1 MAMNSEKGLL
11 IVISGPSA
19 SGKGTVNAYVL
30 ADERF
35 QYSVSATT
43 RAPREGEV
51 DGKNYH
57 FITREAFEL
66 LIEEDGVLEHTSYCG
81 NYYGTL
87 RSFVEDTRNAG
98 KHVVLEI
105 EVDGAM
111 QIREK
116 YPDAV
121 LIMLLPPS
129 FKEQERRLR
138 TRGTE
143 TEEVIGKRLDQ
154 TRREVPFADRY
165 DYVVYNETG
174 KAEEAAQSILAIARA
189 EQCAIR
195 RNPDVAKKYFA
206 D

>member
-1 MAMNSEKGLL
+1 MDATKGLL

-19 SGKGTVNAYVL
+19 SGKGTVNEYVL
-30 ADERF
+30 KDEGF
-35 QYSVSATT
+35 EYSVSATT

-57 FITREAFEL
+57 FITREAFEA
-66 LIEEDGVLEHTSYCG
+66 LIAEDGVLEYTSYCG

-87 RSFVEDTRNAG
+87 RSFVEDTRSKG

-111 QIREK
+111 QIRKK

-129 FKEQERRLR
+129 FGEQERRLR
-138 TRGTE
+138 ARGTE
-143 TEEVIGKRLDQ
+143 SEEVIEKRLTQ
-154 TRREVPFADRY
+154 TRKEVLFADHY
-165 DYVVYNETG
+165 DYIVYNETG
-174 KAEEAAQSILAIARA
+174 KAAEAAERILAIARA
-189 EQCAIR
+189 EQCAVR
-195 RNPDVAKKYFA
+195 RNPCIAEQYFA
-206 D
+206 N

>member
-1 MAMNSEKGLL
+1 MAQGNLF
-11 IVISGPSA
+11 VISGPSGA
-19 SGKGTVNAYVL
+19 GKGTLVARVL
-30 ADERF
+30 ERIPSCWV
-35 QYSVSATT
+35 SVSATT
-43 RAPREGEV
+43 RAPREGEI

-57 FITREAFEL
+57 FITREAFEG
-66 LIEEDGVLEHTSYCG
+66 LIASEGVLEYTSYCG

-87 RSFVEDTRNAG
+87 RSFVEETRNKG

-111 QIREK
+111 QIRAK

-138 TRGTE
+138 SRGTE
-143 TEEVIGKRLDQ
+143 SEEVIEKRLSQ
-154 TRREVPFADRY
+154 TRNELPFVDRY

-174 KAEEAAQSILAIARA
+174 RAEEAAETILAIARA
-189 EQCAIR
+189 ELCAVR
-195 RNPDVAKKYFA
+195 RNPNIATRYFA

>member
-1 MAMNSEKGLL
+1 MDATKGLL

-19 SGKGTVNAYVL
+19 SGKGTVNEYVL
-30 ADERF
+30 KDESF
-35 QYSVSATT
+35 EYSVSATT

-57 FITREAFEL
+57 FITREAFEA
-66 LIEEDGVLEHTSYCG
+66 LIAEDGVLEYTSYCG

-87 RSFVEDTRNAG
+87 RSFVENTRNKG

-111 QIREK
+111 QIRKK

-129 FKEQERRLR
+129 FGEQERRLR
-138 TRGTE
+138 SRGTE
-143 TEEVIGKRLDQ
+143 SEEVIEKRLRQ
-154 TRREVPFADRY
+154 TRKEVPFADRY

-174 KAEEAAQSILAIARA
+174 KAEEAAERILSIARA
-189 EQCAIR
+189 EQCAVR
-195 RNPDVAKKYFA
+195 RNPSIAEQYFA
-206 D
+206 N

>member
-1 MAMNSEKGLL
+1 MEQQKGLL

-30 ADERF
+30 KDEHF
-35 QYSVSATT
+35 EYSVSATT
-43 RAPREGEV
+43 RMPREGEI

-57 FITREAFEL
+57 FITREEFEG
-66 LIEEDGVLEHTSYCG
+66 LIAENGVLEYTSYCG

-87 RSFVEDTRNAG
+87 RSFVEDTRSKG

-111 QIREK
+111 QIRQK
-116 YPDAV
+116 YPDSV

-129 FKEQERRLR
+129 FAEQERRLR
-138 TRGTE
+138 SRGTE
-143 TEEVIGKRLDQ
+143 SEEVIAKRLDQ
-154 TRREVPFADRY
+154 TRNELPFADRY

-174 KAEEAAQSILAIARA
+174 KAEEAAESILAIARA
-189 EQCAIR
+189 EQCAVR
-195 RNPDVAKKYFA
+195 RNPDIAKRYFA

>member
-1 MAMNSEKGLL
+1 MATNVEKGLL

-30 ADERF
+30 ADEHF
-35 QYSVSATT
+35 EYSVSATT

-51 DGKNYH
+51 DGRDYH
-57 FITREAFEL
+57 FITRDAFER
-66 LIEEDGVLEHTSYCG
+66 LIAEDGVLEYTSYCE

-87 RSFVEDTRNAG
+87 RSFVEDTRSAG

-111 QIREK
+111 QIRSK

-138 TRGTE
+138 ARGTE
-143 TEEVIGKRLDQ
+143 TEEVIEKRLSQ
-154 TRREVPFADRY
+154 TRREVPLADRY
-165 DYVVYNETG
+165 DYIVYNETG
-174 KAEEAAQSILAIARA
+174 KAEEAAHSILAIARA
-189 EQCAIR
+189 EQCSVR
-195 RNPDVAKKYFA
+195 RNREIAKKYFA